1 MGAIVGLS
9 GSVAVRRNDI
19 SNGSHGCCSALPQYG
34 FRVIRRRRPALAGS
48 TTKTDTAGVIP
59 ETRYARTADG
69 VHLAYQTAGEGPI
82 DVVWQ
87 FDLIFGD
94 VELIWETVVGDF
106 LRELSSF
113 SRLILHDR
121 RGTGLSSRNVSPPD
135 LETRVADLGLVLDA
149 AGSKRP
155 VLGGHG
161 EGAAS
166 NVMFAALRPDRVHS
180 VVWSEPAARATWA
193 PDYPWGVSQEYV
205 ERIAKVTAELWGS
218 EEYGAAFAEVE
229 ATLMD
234 NEFPPEFV
242 AMMGRLSR
250 HTATPDV
257 AVAINGI
264 YTETDVRSILP
275 SVSAPTLLLSSWPE
289 EADYVASLMPKAEV
303 RIVPAS
309 WAERDAV
316 EIGHIREWLDIPPPP
331 PNLDRVL
338 ATVLFTDIVG
348 STERLV
354 ELGDARWRS
363 LLARHDEYARVEI
376 ERHLGRLV
384 DKAGD
389 GIFAIFDG
397 PARAVRCALGIMRSV
412 HNLGIH
418 IRAGVH
424 TGEVELEDD
433 AVRGI
438 AVHVGARVAGL
449 AEPGQV
455 LATGIVK
462 DLVAG
467 SGLTFE
473 DADEHALKG
482 IPDRWHLYSVASD

>member
-1 MGAIVGLS
+1 
-9 GSVAVRRNDI
+9 
-19 SNGSHGCCSALPQYG
+19 
-34 FRVIRRRRPALAGS
+34 
-48 TTKTDTAGVIP
+48 VIP

-82 DVVWQ
+82 DLVWQ
-87 FDLIFGD
+87 FDLIFGN
-94 VELIWETVVGDF
+94 VELVWETVVGDF

-135 LETRVADLGLVLDA
+135 LETRVSDLGLVLDA
-149 AGSKRP
+149 ARSKRP

-166 NVMFAALRPDRVHS
+166 NVMFAALRPERVHS
-180 VVWSEPAARATWA
+180 VVWSEPTARATWA
-193 PDYPWGVSQEYV
+193 PDYPWGASQEWV
-205 ERIAKVTAELWGS
+205 ERISKVTAELWGS
-218 EEYGAAFAEVE
+218 EEYGTAVAEVE
-229 ATLMD
+229 ATLMG
-234 NEFPPEFV
+234 NEYPPELV

-257 AVAINGI
+257 AVTIERI

-275 SVSAPTLLLSSWPE
+275 SVSAPTLLLSTWPE
-289 EADYVASLMPKAEV
+289 ETDYVASLMPNAEV
-303 RIVPAS
+303 RIIPDAWAKGEAAS
-309 WAERDAV
+309 
-316 EIGHIREWLDIPPPP
+316 IGHIREWLDIPPPP
-331 PNLDRVL
+331 PDLDRVL
-338 ATVLFTDIVG
+338 AAVLFTDIVG

-354 ELGDARWRS
+354 ELGDAGWRS
-363 LLARHDEYARVEI
+363 LLARHDQYARIEI
-376 ERHLGRLV
+376 EGHRGRLI
-384 DKAGD
+384 DTAGD
-389 GIFAIFDG
+389 GIFATFDG
-397 PARAVRCALGIMRSV
+397 PARAVRCALAIMRSV
-412 HNLGIH
+412 QDLGIQ

-424 TGEVELEDD
+424 AGEVELEGD

-438 AVHVGARVAGL
+438 AVHVGARLAAL

-455 LATGIVK
+455 LATGTVK

-473 DADEHALKG
+473 DAGEHELKG
-482 IPDRWHLYSVASD
+482 IPDGWHLYSVASD

>member
-1 MGAIVGLS
+1 M
-9 GSVAVRRNDI
+9 
-19 SNGSHGCCSALPQYG
+19 
-34 FRVIRRRRPALAGS
+34 
-48 TTKTDTAGVIP
+48 IP

-69 VHLAYQTAGEGPI
+69 VHLAYQTAGEGRI

-87 FDLIFGD
+87 FDLMFGN
-94 VELIWETVVGDF
+94 VELVWETVVGDF

-135 LETRVADLGLVLDA
+135 LETRVADLEVVLDA
-149 AGSKRP
+149 ARSKRP

-180 VVWSEPAARATWA
+180 VVWSEPAARVTWA
-193 PDYPWGVSQEYV
+193 PDYPWGVTREWV
-205 ERIAKVTAELWGS
+205 ERIAKLTAQLWGS
-218 EEYGAAFAEVE
+218 EEYGPALAEVE
-229 ATLMD
+229 ATVG
-234 NEFPPEFV
+234 NEFPAELV

-257 AVAINGI
+257 AATIERI

-275 SVSAPTLLLSSWPE
+275 SVSAPTLLLGSWPE
-289 EADYVASLMPKAEV
+289 QADYVGSLMPKAEV
-303 RIVPAS
+303 RTIPDH
-309 WAERDAV
+309 WAKGEAV
-316 EIGHIREWLDIPPPP
+316 ELRHIREWLDIPAPPP
-331 PNLDRVL
+331 DLDRVL

-363 LLARHDEYARVEI
+363 LLASHDQYARAEI
-376 ERHLGRLV
+376 ERHRGRLV
-384 DKAGD
+384 DTAGD
-389 GIFAIFDG
+389 GIFATFDG
-397 PARAVRCALGIMRSV
+397 PARAVRCAFGIMGSVRSLGIQ
-412 HNLGIH
+412 

-424 TGEVELEDD
+424 TGEVELEGDT
-433 AVRGI
+433 VRGI
-438 AVHVGARVAGL
+438 AVHVGARLAGL

-455 LATGIVK
+455 LATGIVQ

-473 DADEHALKG
+473 DAGEHELKG
-482 IPDRWHLYSVASD
+482 VPDRWRLYAVVPD